1 MVKPAINQTS
11 AIMAERVYTE
21 KEVAHL
27 IRRAVE
33 LDSERSSAHTG
44 DKTKGLTIS
53 DLEKIAADSGIDP
66 ALMKK
71 AAEELEQ
78 AATLPGTIEPVK
90 VSKTE
95 IVSEQ
100 WIDARVSDKII
111 DELITELNHRFGTSE
126 DDISWWDNFW
136 DNYAG
141 KAKIKKT
148 STSAEWRYTDEMEM
162 YTTCVLMQQRGE
174 KFRIRVSKRQGY
186 NLSWY
191 SNDSHFFLSSA
202 VLAALVV
209 PSAVLGFFFL
219 DITWQGAF
227 AGLMLSL
234 LVIPAAIYYSRQK
247 LEKHKQEVAEIADNL
262 VQQTYQL
269 IDLIRKPETKK
280 KTNTRE
286 PDIQII
292 EIDSSD
298 KESKKD
304 NPESFL
310 RNNLRE

>member
-1 MVKPAINQTS
+1 
-11 AIMAERVYTE
+11 MAERVYTE

-33 LDSERSSAHTG
+33 LDSERPSAHAG
-44 DKTKGLTIS
+44 DKSKGLTIS
-53 DLEKIAADSGIDP
+53 DLEKIAEDSGIDP
-66 ALMKK
+66 ALMKR
-71 AAEELEQ
+71 AAEELGQ
-78 AATLPGTIEPVK
+78 ASKFPATMEPTN
-90 VSKTE
+90 VSKSE

-100 WIDARVSDKII
+100 WLDAQASEEII

-126 DDISWWDNFW
+126 DDISWWDNLW

-191 SNDSHFFLSSA
+191 SRDSHFFLASA
-202 VLAALVV
+202 VLAALVI
-209 PSAVLGFFFL
+209 PGAVLGFFFL
-219 DITWQGAF
+219 DIAWQGAF

-234 LVIPAAIYYSRQK
+234 LVIPASIYYSRQK
-247 LEKHKQEVAEIADNL
+247 LDKHKQEVSEIAENL
-262 VQQTYQL
+262 VRQTYQL
-269 IDLIRKPETKK
+269 MDVIRVPQKKEKTK
-280 KTNTRE
+280 TRE
-286 PDIQII
+286 PDIQFI
-292 EIDSSD
+292 EID
-298 KESKKD
+298 KESEKD
-304 NPESFL
+304 KTPGYL